1 MNNREELFQ
10 RVDNLVQAGNVQE
23 GIDLLKEEI
32 VRLTTPSEI
41 IDLPI
46 SIQSKTEDAYGALIY
61 QHYPN
66 EWVAFNEHGE
76 VLFHAEDEMEFIG
89 IMKAK
94 SKENPPIDVT
104 SYMTVHTSQLA
115 WLVYQD
121 EQSSEDA

>member
-10 RVDNLVQAGNVQE
+10 RADNLVQAGNVQE
-23 GIDLLKEEI
+23 GFNLLKEEI
-32 VRLTTPSEI
+32 IRLTTPGEI
-41 IDLPI
+41 VDLPI
-46 SIQSKTEDAYGALIY
+46 SLQSKTEDAYGALIY

-66 EWVAFNEHGE
+66 EWVAFNEQGK
-76 VLFHAEDEMEFIG
+76 VLFHAEDEMDFIG
-89 IMKAK
+89 MMEAK
-94 SKENPPIDVT
+94 RKENPPIDFT